1 MKKYICVTEDAYK
14 LLVSPETKGKFE
26 EKTMI
31 QLNMSDEAI
40 ISKLKNYTIDNKEK
54 KIRIIKPIFEEN
66 GQKVIDVSVLISVK
80 DNQIVW
86 NR

>member
-40 ISKLKNYTIDNKEK
+40 ISKLKNYTIDNEEK

-66 GQKVIDVSVLISVK
+66 GQKVVDISVLISVK
-80 DNQIVW
+80 DDQIIW

>member
-40 ISKLKNYTIDNKEK
+40 ISKLKNYTIDNEEK

-80 DNQIVW
+80 DNQIIW

>member
-26 EKTMI
+26 EKAMI

-40 ISKLKNYTIDNKEK
+40 ISKLKNYTIDNEEK

-66 GQKVIDVSVLISVK
+66 GQKVVDISVLISVK
-80 DNQIVW
+80 DDQIIW

>member
-26 EKTMI
+26 ENTMI

-40 ISKLKNYTIDNKEK
+40 ISKNYTIDNEEK

-66 GQKVIDVSVLISVK
+66 GQKVVDVSVLISVK

>member
-26 EKTMI
+26 ENTMI

-40 ISKLKNYTIDNKEK
+40 ISKLKNYTIDNEEK

>member
-26 EKTMI
+26 ENTMI
-31 QLNMSDEAI
+31 QLNISDEAK
-40 ISKLKNYTIDNKEK
+40 ISKLKNYTIDNEEK

>member
-1 MKKYICVTEDAYK
+1 MFDAKKRINIKAGLKV
-14 LLVSPETKGKFE
+14 
-26 EKTMI
+26 
-31 QLNMSDEAI
+31 NMSDEAI
-40 ISKLKNYTIDNKEK
+40 ISKLKNYTIDNEEK

-66 GQKVIDVSVLISVK
+66 GQKVVDVSVLISVK

>member
-40 ISKLKNYTIDNKEK
+40 ISKLKNYTIDNEEK

-80 DNQIVW
+80 DNPFH
-86 NR
+86 

>member
-26 EKTMI
+26 ENTMI

-40 ISKLKNYTIDNKEK
+40 ISKLKNYTIDNEEK

-80 DNQIVW
+80 DNQIIW

>member
-31 QLNMSDEAI
+31 QLNMSDEAL
-40 ISKLKNYTIDNKEK
+40 ISKLKNYTIDNEEK

>member
-26 EKTMI
+26 ENTMI

-40 ISKLKNYTIDNKEK
+40 ISKLKNYTIDNEEK

-66 GQKVIDVSVLISVK
+66 GQKVVDVSVLISVK

>member
-40 ISKLKNYTIDNKEK
+40 ISKLKNYTIDNEEK

-80 DNQIVW
+80 DNQITW

>member
-26 EKTMI
+26 ENTMI
-31 QLNMSDEAI
+31 QLNVSDEAI
-40 ISKLKNYTIDNKEK
+40 ISKLKNYTIDNEEK

>member
-40 ISKLKNYTIDNKEK
+40 ISKLKNYTIDNEEK

>member
-40 ISKLKNYTIDNKEK
+40 ISKLKNYTIDNEEK

-66 GQKVIDVSVLISVK
+66 GQKVIDISVLISVK

>member
-14 LLVSPETKGKFE
+14 LLVSLETKGKFE

-40 ISKLKNYTIDNKEK
+40 ISKLKNYTIDNEEK

>member
-26 EKTMI
+26 ENTMI

-66 GQKVIDVSVLISVK
+66 GQKVVDVSVLISVK

>member
-40 ISKLKNYTIDNKEK
+40 ISKLKNYTINNEEK

-80 DNQIVW
+80 DNQITW

>member
-26 EKTMI
+26 ENTMI

-40 ISKLKNYTIDNKEK
+40 ISKLKNYTIDNEEK

-66 GQKVIDVSVLISVK
+66 GQKVVNISVLISVK
-80 DNQIVW
+80 ENQIVW

>member
-66 GQKVIDVSVLISVK
+66 GQKVVNISVLISVK
-80 DNQIVW
+80 ENQIVW

>member
-26 EKTMI
+26 ENAMI

-40 ISKLKNYTIDNKEK
+40 ISKLKNYTIDNEEK

-80 DNQIVW
+80 DNQIIW

>member
-26 EKTMI
+26 ENTMI

-40 ISKLKNYTIDNKEK
+40 ISKLKNYTIDNEEK

-80 DNQIVW
+80 DNQITW

>member
-26 EKTMI
+26 ENTMI
-31 QLNMSDEAI
+31 QLNISDEAI
-40 ISKLKNYTIDNKEK
+40 ISKLKNYTIDNEEK

-80 DNQIVW
+80 DNQITW

>member
-1 MKKYICVTEDAYK
+1 MNLKQRITADFMAAFKAKQTEKKNFLGLIK
-14 LLVSPETKGKFE
+14 S
-26 EKTMI
+26 
-31 QLNMSDEAI
+31 
-40 ISKLKNYTIDNKEK
+40 TIDNEEK

>member
-14 LLVSPETKGKFE
+14 LLVSTETKGKFE
-26 EKTMI
+26 EKAMI

-40 ISKLKNYTIDNKEK
+40 ISKLKNYTIDNEEK

-66 GQKVIDVSVLISVK
+66 GQKVVDVSVLISVK